1 MTHARTV
8 YVNCPFCRGMLE
20 VNVENGKVVR
30 RFEPK
35 EIPDGGDL
43 LSEGLKAVR
52 GGEAARE
59 RMFQDAREKEKHKLD
74 RIERA
79 FREKKKEV
87 EESGDIGRPES
98 PFDLE

>member
-1 MTHARTV
+1 MTRARTV
-8 YVNCPFCRGMLE
+8 YVACPFCKGMLE

-35 EIPDGGDL
+35 EVPEGGDL
-43 LSEGLKAVR
+43 LQEGLKAVK
-52 GGEAARE
+52 GGEAARD
-59 RMFQDAREKEKHKLD
+59 RMFQDAREKEKTKLE
-74 RIERA
+74 RLERA

-87 EESGDIGRPES
+87 EESGPVTRPES